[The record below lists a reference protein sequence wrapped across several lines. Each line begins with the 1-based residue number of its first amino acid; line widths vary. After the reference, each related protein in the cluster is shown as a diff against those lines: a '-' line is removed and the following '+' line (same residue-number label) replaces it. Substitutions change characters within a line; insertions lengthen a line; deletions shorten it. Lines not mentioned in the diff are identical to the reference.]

1 MRGAAAGHALAGRL
15 GEARRLIAQVHERD
29 PTLRIANLP
38 NLIPFSRAQ
47 NVARWTEGLRKAGLP
62 AKGADTSILDWAAA
76 RSQPLSARSYALF
89 HHARKR
95 ISPTGFPVLVGP
107 LWFLSFRHESGFTQV
122 SRFALRLQ
130 LRWRRHG
137 PRQPRAGHRR
147 NTGVGHLPM
156 PRLRPRRNPREAK
169 RLRLHGLIKI

>member
-89 HHARKR
+89 HQARKP
-95 ISPTGFPVLVGP
+95 ISPTGFPVIVGP
-107 LWFLSFRHESGFTQV
+107 TLVPMLS
-122 SRFALRLQ
+122 A
-130 LRWRRHG
+130 
-137 PRQPRAGHRR
+137 
-147 NTGVGHLPM
+147 
-156 PRLRPRRNPREAK
+156 
-169 RLRLHGLIKI
+169 